1 MRLIAKNRNAYFN
14 YEILESINAGV
25 VLKGSEVKSIAKN
38 GMDLSE
44 SYVTIR
50 NGEAFLLNAHI
61 AHYQSGF
68 FDHEPRQTRQLLLNK
83 QEILKFE
90 HEAKVK
96 KLQIIPIK
104 VFFVNSLIKIE
115 IALAR
120 PKKIHDKRET
130 IKKRDLDRLNRN

>member
-1 MRLIAKNRNAYFN
+1 MRLISKNRNAHFN
-14 YEILESINAGV
+14 YEILEILNVGV
-25 VLKGSEVKSIAKN
+25 VLKGSEVKSIARN

-61 AHYQSGF
+61 SHYQTGF
-68 FDHEPRQTRQLLLNK
+68 FDHEPRRTRQLLMHK

-90 HEAKVK
+90 HEAKAK
-96 KLQIIPIK
+96 KLQIIP
-104 VFFVNSLIKIE
+104 VRAFFFNSLVKIE
-115 IALAR
+115 IGLAR
-120 PKKIHDKRET
+120 PKKIHDKREA